1 MSLFQAIMKVT
12 NIRGVIHMRT
22 PDLNWLKDSRVFQV
36 NRLQAYSDHIYTIGK
51 DKQPSSFSLNGT
63 WKFNMSK
70 NYDSTFKFFYNTEFN
85 DSNWDDIQVP
95 GHIQL
100 QGFDQ
105 PHYTDVTYPWDGK
118 DYVKPGQ
125 VDMDRNKVFQ
135 YRKSFDLPQDFI
147 NDRLILSFEGVESNI
162 YIWLN
167 GKFIGYSEDSFT
179 PSRFDITKY
188 VQEKDNILC
197 VRIFE
202 KCTGTWLEDQDMW
215 RFSGIFRDVMIY
227 RQPSLHILDLKMDT
241 NIDLDTKKSILTC
254 TCKLTNSQ
262 AHTLQVKLYDPQGN
276 IVWNGNMQDQFE
288 IPVENTSLWSSEFP
302 NLYQLELVLY
312 DAQNEILETIHE
324 QIGFRKFSLEYGI
337 MKLNGKRIV
346 FHGINRHEWD
356 PKNGRCL
363 SLEQMEQDIHILK
376 SLNINAVRTSHYPNH
391 SYWYKLCDQYG
402 IYVIDEMNLETHGA
416 NEIIPQNKPEW
427 TDCLLD
433 RARSMYERDKNHPC
447 ILMWSLG
454 NEAGSGSNFM
464 ILHDYFKEQDPSRL
478 VHYEGITQ
486 DRTFENAS
494 DIESRMYAS
503 PENVKA
509 YLEAHPIK
517 PFMLCEYMHA
527 MGNSL
532 GGMEEYT
539 NLEDEYEQYQGG
551 FVWDYVDQ
559 AIEKEGNY
567 YYGQDFDDYP
577 NDSNFCGDGIL
588 LANRQETGK
597 SQELKQLY
605 RYVDMEIHF
614 DSVTIKNKNLFYDL
628 SKDTFVFELKRNGL
642 VIQSGI
648 FNTSVEPGTT
658 KTMPVQFKQ
667 INTPGYYTKTIYY
680 KTPFGIQ
687 SFDQQVFEVKE
698 DEPNA
703 QAMLVV
709 EGQNTVGVQFIDTEF
724 LFDKR
729 KGLVSILVD
738 NEELLKEAPR
748 PIFYRALTDN
758 DRGAKQSFAPW
769 LNASLFQH
777 VTDFKMVRNSKC
789 AQFMYTMQLESI
801 EEPCKLVYTIYNN
814 QNIQIQ
820 MHMDKNS
827 KRTTLP
833 LFGIEFALKE
843 EFTNFAYFG
852 KGEKDTYIDRNHAL
866 TDFYFEDV
874 KTNYIPYL
882 KPQEHGN
889 HVECKWCGLSNP
901 TVGFNIKAEN
911 MECQAS
917 KYSFMHLYT
926 AKHTFELPQTHTTY
940 LRIAKQQMGVGGIN
954 SWGAKV
960 QPQYLIDQSKNLD
973 FTCTLYINK
982 K

>member
-1 MSLFQAIMKVT
+1 MKVT

-51 DKQPSSFSLNGT
+51 DRQPSSFSLNGT
-63 WKFNMSK
+63 WKFNVSK

-100 QGFDQ
+100 QGFAQ

-227 RQPSLHILDLKMDT
+227 RQPGLHIQDIKMDT

-262 AHTLQVKLYDPQGN
+262 AHTLQAKLYDPQGN

-312 DAQNEILETIHE
+312 DAQNEILETIYE
-324 QIGFRKFSLEYGI
+324 QVGFRKFSLEYGI

-356 PKNGRCL
+356 PKNGRCI
-363 SLEQMEQDIHILK
+363 SLEQMEQDIHMLK

-402 IYVIDEMNLETHGA
+402 IYVIDEINLETHGA

-464 ILHDYFKEQDPSRL
+464 ILHDYFKEQAPSRL

-503 PENVKA
+503 PESVKE

-539 NLEDEYEQYQGG
+539 SLEDEYEQYQGG

-559 AIEKEGNY
+559 AIEKDGNY

-709 EGQNTVGVQFIDTEF
+709 EGQNTIGVQFIDTEY

-729 KGLVSILVD
+729 KGLVSIRVND
-738 NEELLKEAPR
+738 EEILKEAPK

-758 DRGAKQSFAPW
+758 DRGAKQNFAPW
-769 LNASLFQH
+769 LNASLFQN
-777 VTDFKMVRNSKC
+777 VKDFKMVRNSKC
-789 AQFMYTMQLESI
+789 AQFMYTIQLESI

-814 QNIQIQ
+814 QSIQIK

-827 KRTTLP
+827 KRTTL
-833 LFGIEFALKE
+833 
-843 EFTNFAYFG
+843 T
-852 KGEKDTYIDRNHAL
+852 
-866 TDFYFEDV
+866 
-874 KTNYIPYL
+874 
-882 KPQEHGN
+882 
-889 HVECKWCGLSNP
+889 
-901 TVGFNIKAEN
+901 
-911 MECQAS
+911 
-917 KYSFMHLYT
+917 
-926 AKHTFELPQTHTTY
+926 
-940 LRIAKQQMGVGGIN
+940 
-954 SWGAKV
+954 
-960 QPQYLIDQSKNLD
+960 
-973 FTCTLYINK
+973 
-982 K
+982 

>member
-1 MSLFQAIMKVT
+1 MKVT

-63 WKFNMSK
+63 WKFNVSK

-85 DSNWDDIQVP
+85 NSNWDDIQVP

-262 AHTLQVKLYDPQGN
+262 AHTLQAKLYDPQGN

-312 DAQNEILETIHE
+312 DTQNEILETIHE

-503 PENVKA
+503 PESVKA

-577 NDSNFCGDGIL
+577 NDANFCGDGIL

-698 DEPNA
+698 DEPNT

-709 EGQNTVGVQFIDTEF
+709 EGQNTIGVQFIDTEY

-729 KGLVSILVD
+729 KGLVSILVN
-738 NEELLKEAPR
+738 NEEILKEAPR

-758 DRGAKQSFAPW
+758 DRGAKQNFAPW
-769 LNASLFQH
+769 LNASLFQY

-843 EFTNFAYFG
+843 EFSNFAYFG

-901 TVGFNIKAEN
+901 TIGFNVKAEN

-954 SWGAKV
+954 SWRAKV

>member
-1 MSLFQAIMKVT
+1 
-12 NIRGVIHMRT
+12 MRT

-85 DSNWDDIQVP
+85 NSNWDDIQVP

-188 VQEKDNILC
+188 AQEKDNILC

-254 TCKLTNSQ
+254 TCKLTNGQ
-262 AHTLQVKLYDPQGN
+262 AHTLQAKLYDPQGN

-324 QIGFRKFSLEYGI
+324 QVGFRKFSLEYGI

-503 PENVKA
+503 PESVKA

-577 NDSNFCGDGIL
+577 NDANFCGDGIL

-698 DEPNA
+698 DEPNT

-709 EGQNTVGVQFIDTEF
+709 EGQNTIGVQFIDTEY

-729 KGLVSILVD
+729 KGLVSILV
-738 NEELLKEAPR
+738 NNKEILKEAPR

-758 DRGAKQSFAPW
+758 DRGAKQNFAPW

-814 QNIQIQ
+814 QSIQIQ
-820 MHMDKNS
+820 VHMDKNS

-901 TVGFNIKAEN
+901 TIGFNVKAEN

-954 SWGAKV
+954 SWRAKV

>member
-1 MSLFQAIMKVT
+1 
-12 NIRGVIHMRT
+12 MRT
-22 PDLNWLKDSRVFQV
+22 PDLNWIKDPRVFQV
-36 NRLQAYSDHIYTIGK
+36 NRLHAYSDHIYTIGK
-51 DKQPSSFSLNGT
+51 DKKPSTFSLNGT
-63 WKFNMSK
+63 WKFNTTK
-70 NYDSTFKFFYNTEFN
+70 NYDSCFKFFYNTEFN
-85 DSNWDDIQVP
+85 DSNWNDIQVP

-100 QGFDQ
+100 QGFDN
-105 PHYTDVTYPWDGK
+105 PHYTDVTYPWDGH
-118 DYVKPGQ
+118 DVVKPGQ
-125 VDMDRNKVFQ
+125 IDMDKNKVYQ
-135 YRKSFDLPQDFI
+135 YRKTFDCPQDFI
-147 NDRLILSFEGVESNI
+147 GNKLILSFEGAESNI
-162 YIWLN
+162 YVWLN

-188 VQEKDNILC
+188 TQEKDNVLC
-197 VRIFE
+197 VRIFQ

-227 RQPSLHILDLKMDT
+227 KQPSLHIQDLKIDSD
-241 NIDLDTKKSILTC
+241 IDLDTNKSVLSC
-254 TCKLTNSQ
+254 VCKMSSNES
-262 AHTLQVKLYDPQGN
+262 HTLQAKLYDPQGN
-276 IVWNGNMQDQFE
+276 IVWNGNMQDSFE
-288 IPVENTSLWSSEFP
+288 IPVENTCLWSSEFP

-312 DAQNEILETIHE
+312 DTNNEIIETIQE
-324 QIGFRKFSLEYGI
+324 QVGFRKFTLEYGI

-356 PKNGRCL
+356 PKTGRCL
-363 SLEQMEQDIHILK
+363 SQEQMEEDIHILK
-376 SLNINAVRTSHYPNH
+376 SLNINAIRTSHYPNN

-402 IYVIDEMNLETHGA
+402 IYVIDEMNLETHGV
-416 NEIIPQNKPEW
+416 NDILPQNKTEW

-433 RARSMYERDKNHPC
+433 RARNMYERDKNHTC

-454 NEAGSGSNFM
+454 NESGSGSNFM

-494 DIESRMYAS
+494 DIESRMYTS
-503 PENVKA
+503 PKNVKA
-509 YLEAHPIK
+509 YLESHPMK

-559 AIEKEGNY
+559 AILKDGQY

-588 LANRQETGK
+588 LANREETGK

-628 SKDTFVFELKRNGL
+628 SKDTFIFELKQNGL

-648 FNTSVEPGTT
+648 FKTSVEPGTT

-680 KTPFGIQ
+680 KTPLGIQ
-687 SFDQQVFEVKE
+687 SFDQQVFEVKQDQPKE
-698 DEPNA
+698 

-709 EGQNTVGVQFIDTEF
+709 EGKETIGIQFIDTEY

-729 KGLVSILVD
+729 NGLVSIQVND
-738 NEELLKEAPR
+738 EEIFKQAPR

-758 DRGAKQSFAPW
+758 DRGAKQTYANW
-769 LNASLFQH
+769 LNASLFQN
-777 VTDFKMVRNSKC
+777 VVDFKMIRNSKC
-789 AQFMYTMQLESI
+789 AQMIYTIQLESI
-801 EEPCKLVYTIYNN
+801 EEECKLVYTVYNN
-814 QNIQIQ
+814 QSIQIQ
-820 MHMDKNS
+820 LHLDKNS
-827 KRTTLP
+827 QRQTLP
-833 LFGIEFALKE
+833 LFGIDFALKE
-843 EFTNFAYFG
+843 EFKNFAYFG
-852 KGEKDTYIDRNHAL
+852 KGEKDTYIDRDHAL
-866 TDFYFEDV
+866 TDFYFENVD
-874 KTNYIPYL
+874 TNYIPYL

-889 HVECKWCGLSNP
+889 HTDCKWCSLSND
-901 TVGFNIKAEN
+901 TIQVNIKSEK
-911 MECQAS
+911 MECMAS
-917 KYSFMHLYT
+917 KYSFMHLYN
-926 AKHTFELPQTHTTY
+926 ANHTFELPQTNTTH
-940 LRIAKQQMGVGGIN
+940 LRITKQQMGVGGIN

-973 FTCTLYINK
+973 FTCTLYISK
-982 K
+982 KD

>member
-1 MSLFQAIMKVT
+1 MKVT

-85 DSNWDDIQVP
+85 NSNWDDIQVP

-188 VQEKDNILC
+188 AQEKDNILC

-262 AHTLQVKLYDPQGN
+262 AHTLQAKLYDPQGN

-324 QIGFRKFSLEYGI
+324 QVGFRKFSLEYGI

-503 PENVKA
+503 PESVKA

-577 NDSNFCGDGIL
+577 NDANFCGDGIL

-698 DEPNA
+698 DEPNT

-709 EGQNTVGVQFIDTEF
+709 EGQNTIGVQFIDTEY

-729 KGLVSILVD
+729 KGLVSILVN
-738 NEELLKEAPR
+738 NEEILKEAPR

-758 DRGAKQSFAPW
+758 DRGAKQNFAPW
-769 LNASLFQH
+769 LNASLFQY

-843 EFTNFAYFG
+843 EFSNFAYFG

-901 TVGFNIKAEN
+901 TIGFNVKAEN

-954 SWGAKV
+954 SWRAKV

>member
-1 MSLFQAIMKVT
+1 
-12 NIRGVIHMRT
+12 MRT

-254 TCKLTNSQ
+254 TCKLTNGQ
-262 AHTLQVKLYDPQGN
+262 AHTLQAKLYDPQGN

-312 DAQNEILETIHE
+312 DTQNEILETIHE

-503 PENVKA
+503 PESVKA

-577 NDSNFCGDGIL
+577 NDANFCGDGIL

-698 DEPNA
+698 DEPNT

-709 EGQNTVGVQFIDTEF
+709 EGQNTIGVQFIDTEY

-729 KGLVSILVD
+729 KGLVSILVN
-738 NEELLKEAPR
+738 NEEILKEAPR

-758 DRGAKQSFAPW
+758 DRGAKQNFAPW
-769 LNASLFQH
+769 LNASLFQY

-843 EFTNFAYFG
+843 EFSNFAYFG

-901 TVGFNIKAEN
+901 TIGFNVKAEN

-960 QPQYLIDQSKNLD
+960 HPQYLIDQSKNLD

>member
-1 MSLFQAIMKVT
+1 MKVT

-63 WKFNMSK
+63 WKFNVSK

-188 VQEKDNILC
+188 AQEKDNILC

-262 AHTLQVKLYDPQGN
+262 AHTLQAKLYDPQGN

-324 QIGFRKFSLEYGI
+324 QVGFRKFSLEYGI

-503 PENVKA
+503 PESVKA

-577 NDSNFCGDGIL
+577 NDANFCGDGIL

-698 DEPNA
+698 DEPNT

-709 EGQNTVGVQFIDTEF
+709 EGQNTIGVQFIDTEY

-729 KGLVSILVD
+729 KGLVSILV
-738 NEELLKEAPR
+738 NNKEILKEAPR

-758 DRGAKQSFAPW
+758 DRGAKQNFAPW
-769 LNASLFQH
+769 LNASLFQY

-814 QNIQIQ
+814 QSIQIQ
-820 MHMDKNS
+820 VHMDKNS

-901 TVGFNIKAEN
+901 TIGFNVKAEN

-954 SWGAKV
+954 SWRAKV

>member
-1 MSLFQAIMKVT
+1 
-12 NIRGVIHMRT
+12 MRT

-63 WKFNMSK
+63 WKFNVSK

-95 GHIQL
+95 GYIQL

-254 TCKLTNSQ
+254 TCKLTNGQ
-262 AHTLQVKLYDPQGN
+262 AHTLQAKLYDPQGN

-312 DAQNEILETIHE
+312 DTQNEILETIHE
-324 QIGFRKFSLEYGI
+324 QVGFRKFSLEYGI

-503 PENVKA
+503 PESVKA

-577 NDSNFCGDGIL
+577 NDANFCGDGIL

-709 EGQNTVGVQFIDTEF
+709 QGQNTIGVQFIDTEY

-729 KGLVSILVD
+729 KGLVSILVN
-738 NEELLKEAPR
+738 NEEILKETPR

-758 DRGAKQSFAPW
+758 DRGAKQNFAPW

-777 VTDFKMVRNSKC
+777 VTDFKIVRNSKC

-901 TVGFNIKAEN
+901 TIGFNVKAEN

-917 KYSFMHLYT
+917 QYSFMHLYT

-954 SWGAKV
+954 SWGTKV

>member
-1 MSLFQAIMKVT
+1 
-12 NIRGVIHMRT
+12 MRT

-254 TCKLTNSQ
+254 TCKLTNGQ
-262 AHTLQVKLYDPQGN
+262 AHTLQAKLYDPQGN

-324 QIGFRKFSLEYGI
+324 QVGFRKFSLEYGI

-503 PENVKA
+503 PESVKA

-577 NDSNFCGDGIL
+577 NDANFCGDGIL

-698 DEPNA
+698 DEPNT

-709 EGQNTVGVQFIDTEF
+709 EGQNTIGVQFIDTEY

-729 KGLVSILVD
+729 KGLVSILV
-738 NEELLKEAPR
+738 NNKEILKEAPR

-758 DRGAKQSFAPW
+758 DRGAKQNFAPW
-769 LNASLFQH
+769 LNASLFQY

-843 EFTNFAYFG
+843 EFSNFAYFG

-901 TVGFNIKAEN
+901 TIGFNVKAEN

-954 SWGAKV
+954 SWRAKV

>member
-1 MSLFQAIMKVT
+1 
-12 NIRGVIHMRT
+12 MRT

-147 NDRLILSFEGVESNI
+147 NDRLILSFEGVESNV

-241 NIDLDTKKSILTC
+241 NMDLDTKKSILTC

-433 RARSMYERDKNHPC
+433 RARSMYARD
-447 ILMWSLG
+447 
-454 NEAGSGSNFM
+454 
-464 ILHDYFKEQDPSRL
+464 
-478 VHYEGITQ
+478 
-486 DRTFENAS
+486 
-494 DIESRMYAS
+494 
-503 PENVKA
+503 
-509 YLEAHPIK
+509 
-517 PFMLCEYMHA
+517 
-527 MGNSL
+527 
-532 GGMEEYT
+532 
-539 NLEDEYEQYQGG
+539 
-551 FVWDYVDQ
+551 
-559 AIEKEGNY
+559 
-567 YYGQDFDDYP
+567 
-577 NDSNFCGDGIL
+577 
-588 LANRQETGK
+588 
-597 SQELKQLY
+597 
-605 RYVDMEIHF
+605 
-614 DSVTIKNKNLFYDL
+614 
-628 SKDTFVFELKRNGL
+628 
-642 VIQSGI
+642 
-648 FNTSVEPGTT
+648 
-658 KTMPVQFKQ
+658 
-667 INTPGYYTKTIYY
+667 
-680 KTPFGIQ
+680 
-687 SFDQQVFEVKE
+687 
-698 DEPNA
+698 
-703 QAMLVV
+703 
-709 EGQNTVGVQFIDTEF
+709 
-724 LFDKR
+724 
-729 KGLVSILVD
+729 
-738 NEELLKEAPR
+738 
-748 PIFYRALTDN
+748 
-758 DRGAKQSFAPW
+758 
-769 LNASLFQH
+769 
-777 VTDFKMVRNSKC
+777 
-789 AQFMYTMQLESI
+789 
-801 EEPCKLVYTIYNN
+801 
-814 QNIQIQ
+814 
-820 MHMDKNS
+820 
-827 KRTTLP
+827 
-833 LFGIEFALKE
+833 
-843 EFTNFAYFG
+843 
-852 KGEKDTYIDRNHAL
+852 
-866 TDFYFEDV
+866 
-874 KTNYIPYL
+874 
-882 KPQEHGN
+882 
-889 HVECKWCGLSNP
+889 
-901 TVGFNIKAEN
+901 
-911 MECQAS
+911 
-917 KYSFMHLYT
+917 
-926 AKHTFELPQTHTTY
+926 
-940 LRIAKQQMGVGGIN
+940 
-954 SWGAKV
+954 
-960 QPQYLIDQSKNLD
+960 
-973 FTCTLYINK
+973 
-982 K
+982 

>member
-1 MSLFQAIMKVT
+1 
-12 NIRGVIHMRT
+12 MRT

-63 WKFNMSK
+63 WKFNVSK

-85 DSNWDDIQVP
+85 NSNWDDIQVP

-188 VQEKDNILC
+188 AQEKDNILC

-254 TCKLTNSQ
+254 TCKLTNGQ
-262 AHTLQVKLYDPQGN
+262 AHTLQAKLYDPQGN

-312 DAQNEILETIHE
+312 DTQNEILETIHE

-503 PENVKA
+503 PESVKA

-577 NDSNFCGDGIL
+577 NDANFCGDGIL

-698 DEPNA
+698 DEPNT

-709 EGQNTVGVQFIDTEF
+709 EGQNTIGVQFIDTEY

-729 KGLVSILVD
+729 KGLVSILVN
-738 NEELLKEAPR
+738 NEEILKEAPR

-758 DRGAKQSFAPW
+758 DRGAKQNFAPW
-769 LNASLFQH
+769 LNASLFQY

-843 EFTNFAYFG
+843 EFSNFAYFG

-901 TVGFNIKAEN
+901 TIGFNVKAEN

-954 SWGAKV
+954 SWRAKV

>member
-1 MSLFQAIMKVT
+1 
-12 NIRGVIHMRT
+12 MRT

-254 TCKLTNSQ
+254 TCKLTNGQ
-262 AHTLQVKLYDPQGN
+262 AHTLQAKLYDPQGN

-324 QIGFRKFSLEYGI
+324 QVGFRKFSLEYGI

-503 PENVKA
+503 PESVKA

-577 NDSNFCGDGIL
+577 NDANFCGDGIL

-698 DEPNA
+698 DEPNT

-709 EGQNTVGVQFIDTEF
+709 EGQNTIGVQFIDTEY

-729 KGLVSILVD
+729 KGLVSILVN
-738 NEELLKEAPR
+738 NEEILKEAPR

-758 DRGAKQSFAPW
+758 DRGAKQNFAPW

-814 QNIQIQ
+814 QSIQIQ
-820 MHMDKNS
+820 VHMDKNS

-901 TVGFNIKAEN
+901 TIGFNVKAEN

-954 SWGAKV
+954 SWRAKV

>member
-1 MSLFQAIMKVT
+1 MKGT
-12 NIRGVIHMRT
+12 RIQRSDTMRT
-22 PDLNWLKDSRVFQV
+22 PDLNWLKDSRIFQV
-36 NRLQAYSDHIYTIGK
+36 NRLQAYSDHKYTIGK
-51 DKQPSSFSLNGT
+51 GKKPSSFSLNGT
-63 WKFNMSK
+63 WKFNQSK
-70 NYDSTFKFFYNTEFN
+70 NYDTCFKFFYNTEFN
-85 DSNWDDIQVP
+85 DSNWNDIQVP

-100 QGFDQ
+100 QGFDN
-105 PHYTDVTYPWDGK
+105 PHYTDVTYPWDGH
-118 DYVKPGQ
+118 DVVKTGQ
-125 VDMDRNKVFQ
+125 IDMDKNKVYQ
-135 YRKSFDLPQDFI
+135 YRKTFDLPQDFI
-147 NDRLILSFEGVESNI
+147 GNKLILSFEGVESNI
-162 YIWLN
+162 YVWLN

-188 VQEKDNILC
+188 TQEKDNVLC
-197 VRIFE
+197 VRIFQ

-215 RFSGIFRDVMIY
+215 RFTGIFRDVMIY
-227 RQPSLHILDLKMDT
+227 KQPSQHIQDLKIDT

-254 TCKLTNSQ
+254 TCKMSSNESHILQ
-262 AHTLQVKLYDPQGN
+262 AKLYDPQGN
-276 IVWNGNMQDQFE
+276 IVWNGNMQDTFE
-288 IPVENTSLWSSEFP
+288 IPVENTSLWSSEYP
-302 NLYQLELVLY
+302 NLYQLEIVLY
-312 DAQNEILETIHE
+312 DANNEIIETIQE
-324 QIGFRKFSLEYGI
+324 QVGFRKFTLEYGI

-346 FHGINRHEWD
+346 FHGINRHEWNA
-356 PKNGRCL
+356 KTGRAITY
-363 SLEQMEQDIHILK
+363 EQMEEDIHMLK
-376 SLNINAVRTSHYPNH
+376 TLNINAVRTSHYPNN

-416 NEIIPQNKPEW
+416 NDIIPQNKTEW

-433 RARSMYERDKNHPC
+433 RARSMYERDKNHAC

-464 ILHDYFKEQDPSRL
+464 ILHDYFKEQDASRL

-494 DIESRMYAS
+494 DIESRMYATPQS
-503 PENVKA
+503 IKD
-509 YLEAHPIK
+509 YLESHPMK
-517 PFMLCEYMHA
+517 PFILCEYMHA

-559 AIEKEGNY
+559 AIEKDGKY
-567 YYGQDFDDYP
+567 YYGKDFDDYP

-628 SKDTFVFELKRNGL
+628 SKDTFIFELKRNGL
-642 VIQSGI
+642 AIQSGI
-648 FNTSVEPGTT
+648 FKTSVEPGTT

-680 KTPFGIQ
+680 KTPLGIQ
-687 SFDQQVFEVKE
+687 AFDQQVFEVKQDQSKE
-698 DEPNA
+698 S
-703 QAMLVV
+703 AMLVV
-709 EGQNTVGVQFIDTEF
+709 EGQNTIGIQFMDTEY

-729 KGLVSILVD
+729 KGLVSIQVND
-738 NEELLKEAPR
+738 TELLQETPKPV
-748 PIFYRALTDN
+748 FYRALTDN
-758 DRGAKQSFAPW
+758 DRGAKQTYANW
-769 LNASLFQH
+769 LNASLFQN
-777 VTDFKMVRNSKC
+777 VIDFKMIRNSKC
-789 AQFMYTMQLESI
+789 AQMIYTIQLESI
-801 EEPCKLVYTIYNN
+801 EEECKLVYTIYNN
-814 QNIQIQ
+814 QSIQIQ
-820 MHMDKNS
+820 LHLDKNS
-827 KRTTLP
+827 KRQTLP

-843 EFTNFAYFG
+843 TFKNFAYFG

-866 TDFYFEDV
+866 TDFYSENVD
-874 KTNYIPYL
+874 TNYIPYL
-882 KPQEHGN
+882 KPQEYGN
-889 HVECKWCGLSNP
+889 HTDCKWCCLSDGTNA
-901 TVGFNIKAEN
+901 FNVKSEN

-917 KYSFMHLYT
+917 KYSFMHLYN

-940 LRIAKQQMGVGGIN
+940 LRITKQQMGVGGIN

-960 QPQYLIDQSKNLD
+960 QSQYLIDQSKNLD
-973 FTCTLYINK
+973 FTCTLYISK
-982 K
+982 KD

>member
-1 MSLFQAIMKVT
+1 
-12 NIRGVIHMRT
+12 MRT
-22 PDLNWLKDSRVFQV
+22 PDLNWLKDSRIFQV

-51 DKQPSSFSLNGT
+51 DKKPSSFSLNGT
-63 WKFNMSK
+63 WKFNQSK
-70 NYDSTFKFFYNTEFN
+70 NYDTSFKFFYNTEFN
-85 DSNWDDIQVP
+85 DANWNDIQVP

-100 QGFDQ
+100 QGFDN
-105 PHYTDVTYPWDGK
+105 PHYTDVTYPWDGH
-118 DYVKPGQ
+118 DVVKPGQ
-125 VDMDRNKVFQ
+125 IDMDKNKVYQ
-135 YRKSFDLPQDFI
+135 YRKTFDCPQDFI
-147 NDRLILSFEGVESNI
+147 GNKLILSFEGVESNI
-162 YIWLN
+162 YVWLN

-188 VQEKDNILC
+188 TQEKDNVLC
-197 VRIFE
+197 VRIFQ

-227 RQPSLHILDLKMDT
+227 KQPSLHIQDLKIDT
-241 NIDLDTKKSILTC
+241 NIDLDTNKSILTC
-254 TCKLTNSQ
+254 TCKMSSNESHILQ
-262 AHTLQVKLYDPQGN
+262 AKLYDPQGN
-276 IVWNGNMQDQFE
+276 IVWNANMQDTFE
-288 IPVENTSLWSSEFP
+288 IPVENTSLWSSEYP
-302 NLYQLELVLY
+302 NLYQLEIVLY
-312 DAQNEILETIHE
+312 DTNNEVIETIHE
-324 QIGFRKFSLEYGI
+324 QVGFRKFSLEYGI
-337 MKLNGKRIV
+337 MKINGKRIV
-346 FHGINRHEWD
+346 FHGINRHEWNA
-356 PKNGRCL
+356 KTGRAITY
-363 SLEQMEQDIHILK
+363 EQMEEDIHMLK
-376 SLNINAVRTSHYPNH
+376 ALNINAVRTSHYPNN

-416 NEIIPQNKPEW
+416 NDILPQNKTEW

-494 DIESRMYAS
+494 DIESRMYATPQS
-503 PENVKA
+503 IKD
-509 YLEAHPIK
+509 YLDAHPIK
-517 PFMLCEYMHA
+517 PIMLCEYMHA

-551 FVWDYVDQ
+551 FVWDYIDQ
-559 AIEKEGNY
+559 AIEKDGNY

-628 SKDTFVFELKRNGL
+628 SKDTFIFELKRNGL
-642 VIQSGI
+642 AIQSGN
-648 FNTSVEPGTT
+648 FKTSVEPGTT

-680 KTPFGIQ
+680 KTPLGIQ
-687 SFDQQVFEVKE
+687 AFDQQVFEVKQDQPKE
-698 DEPNA
+698 S
-703 QAMLVV
+703 AMLVV
-709 EGQNTVGVQFIDTEF
+709 EGQNTIGIQFIYTEY

-729 KGLVSILVD
+729 KGLVSIQVND
-738 NEELLKEAPR
+738 EELLKEAPK
-748 PIFYRALTDN
+748 PVFYRALTDN
-758 DRGAKQSFAPW
+758 DRGAKQTYANW
-769 LNASLFQH
+769 LNASLFQN
-777 VTDFKMVRNSKC
+777 VIDFKMIRNSKC
-789 AQFMYTMQLESI
+789 AQMIYTIQLESI
-801 EEPCKLVYTIYNN
+801 EEECKLVYTVYNN
-814 QNIQIQ
+814 QSIQIQ
-820 MHMDKNS
+820 LHLDKNS
-827 KRTTLP
+827 KRQTLP

-843 EFTNFAYFG
+843 TFKNFAYFG
-852 KGEKDTYIDRNHAL
+852 KGEKDTYTDRNHAL
-866 TDFYFEDV
+866 TDFYSENVD
-874 KTNYIPYL
+874 TNYIPYL

-889 HVECKWCGLSNP
+889 HVDCKWCCLSNG
-901 TVGFNIKAEN
+901 TNTFNIKAEN

-917 KYSFMHLYT
+917 KYSFMHLNN
-926 AKHTFELPQTHTTY
+926 AKHTFELPQTNTTY
-940 LRIAKQQMGVGGIN
+940 LRITKQQMGVGGIN

-973 FTCTLYINK
+973 FTCTLYISK
-982 K
+982 KD

>member
-1 MSLFQAIMKVT
+1 MKVT
-12 NIRGVIHMRT
+12 NIQGVIHMRT

-63 WKFNMSK
+63 WKFNVSK

-227 RQPSLHILDLKMDT
+227 RQPSLHILDLKIAT

-503 PENVKA
+503 PESVKA

-698 DEPNA
+698 DEPNT

-709 EGQNTVGVQFIDTEF
+709 EGQNTIGVQFIDTEY

-729 KGLVSILVD
+729 KGLVSILVN
-738 NEELLKEAPR
+738 NEEILKEAPR

-758 DRGAKQSFAPW
+758 DRGAKQNFAPW

-777 VTDFKMVRNSKC
+777 VTD
-789 AQFMYTMQLESI
+789 
-801 EEPCKLVYTIYNN
+801 
-814 QNIQIQ
+814 
-820 MHMDKNS
+820 
-827 KRTTLP
+827 
-833 LFGIEFALKE
+833 
-843 EFTNFAYFG
+843 
-852 KGEKDTYIDRNHAL
+852 
-866 TDFYFEDV
+866 
-874 KTNYIPYL
+874 
-882 KPQEHGN
+882 
-889 HVECKWCGLSNP
+889 
-901 TVGFNIKAEN
+901 
-911 MECQAS
+911 
-917 KYSFMHLYT
+917 
-926 AKHTFELPQTHTTY
+926 
-940 LRIAKQQMGVGGIN
+940 
-954 SWGAKV
+954 
-960 QPQYLIDQSKNLD
+960 
-973 FTCTLYINK
+973 
-982 K
+982 

>member
-1 MSLFQAIMKVT
+1 MKVT

-188 VQEKDNILC
+188 AQEKDNILC

-262 AHTLQVKLYDPQGN
+262 AHTLQAKLYDPQGN

-324 QIGFRKFSLEYGI
+324 QVGFRKFSLEYGI

-503 PENVKA
+503 PESVKA

-577 NDSNFCGDGIL
+577 NDANFCGDGIL

-698 DEPNA
+698 DEPNT

-709 EGQNTVGVQFIDTEF
+709 EGQNTIGVQFIDTEY

-729 KGLVSILVD
+729 KGLVSILVN
-738 NEELLKEAPR
+738 NEEILKEAPR

-758 DRGAKQSFAPW
+758 DRGAKQNFAPW
-769 LNASLFQH
+769 LNASLFQY

-814 QNIQIQ
+814 QSIQIQ
-820 MHMDKNS
+820 VHMDKNS

-901 TVGFNIKAEN
+901 TIGFNVKAEN

-954 SWGAKV
+954 SWRAKV

>member
-1 MSLFQAIMKVT
+1 
-12 NIRGVIHMRT
+12 MRT

-63 WKFNMSK
+63 WKFNVSK

-147 NDRLILSFEGVESNI
+147 NDRLILSFEGVESNV

-241 NIDLDTKKSILTC
+241 NMDLDTKKSILTC

-262 AHTLQVKLYDPQGN
+262 AHTLQAKLYDPQGN
-276 IVWNGNMQDQFE
+276 IVWNGSMQDQFE

-503 PENVKA
+503 PESVKA

-539 NLEDEYEQYQGG
+539 HLEDEYEQYQGG

-577 NDSNFCGDGIL
+577 NDANFCGDGIL

-698 DEPNA
+698 DEPNT

-709 EGQNTVGVQFIDTEF
+709 EGQNTIGVQFIDTEF

-729 KGLVSILVD
+729 KGLVSILVN
-738 NEELLKEAPR
+738 NEEILKEAPR

-758 DRGAKQSFAPW
+758 DRGAKQNFAPW
-769 LNASLFQH
+769 LNASLFQY

-843 EFTNFAYFG
+843 EFSNFAYFG

-940 LRIAKQQMGVGGIN
+940 LRIAKQQMGVGVIN

-960 QPQYLIDQSKNLD
+960 QSQYLIDQSKNLD

>member
-1 MSLFQAIMKVT
+1 
-12 NIRGVIHMRT
+12 MRT

-63 WKFNMSK
+63 WKFNVSK

-254 TCKLTNSQ
+254 TCKLTNGQ
-262 AHTLQVKLYDPQGN
+262 AHTLQAKLYDPQGN

-312 DAQNEILETIHE
+312 DTQNEILETIHE
-324 QIGFRKFSLEYGI
+324 QVGFRKFSLEYGI

-503 PENVKA
+503 PESVKA

-577 NDSNFCGDGIL
+577 NDANFCGDGIL

-698 DEPNA
+698 DEPNT

-709 EGQNTVGVQFIDTEF
+709 EGQNTIGVQFIDTEY

-729 KGLVSILVD
+729 KGLVSILVN
-738 NEELLKEAPR
+738 NEEILKEAPR

-758 DRGAKQSFAPW
+758 DRGAKQNFAPW

-820 MHMDKNS
+820 MHMDKTQNEQH
-827 KRTTLP
+827 
-833 LFGIEFALKE
+833 F
-843 EFTNFAYFG
+843 
-852 KGEKDTYIDRNHAL
+852 H
-866 TDFYFEDV
+866 
-874 KTNYIPYL
+874 
-882 KPQEHGN
+882 
-889 HVECKWCGLSNP
+889 
-901 TVGFNIKAEN
+901 
-911 MECQAS
+911 
-917 KYSFMHLYT
+917 YS
-926 AKHTFELPQTHTTY
+926 
-940 LRIAKQQMGVGGIN
+940 V
-954 SWGAKV
+954 
-960 QPQYLIDQSKNLD
+960 
-973 FTCTLYINK
+973 
-982 K
+982 

>member
-1 MSLFQAIMKVT
+1 MKVT

-188 VQEKDNILC
+188 AQEKDNILC

-262 AHTLQVKLYDPQGN
+262 AHTLQAKLYDPQGN

-324 QIGFRKFSLEYGI
+324 QVGFRKFSLEYGI

-503 PENVKA
+503 PESVKA

-577 NDSNFCGDGIL
+577 NDANFCGDGIL

-698 DEPNA
+698 DEPNT

-709 EGQNTVGVQFIDTEF
+709 EGQNTIGVQFIDTEY

-729 KGLVSILVD
+729 KGLVSILV
-738 NEELLKEAPR
+738 NNKEILKEAPR

-758 DRGAKQSFAPW
+758 DRGAKQNFAPW

-814 QNIQIQ
+814 QSIQIQ
-820 MHMDKNS
+820 VHMDKNS

-901 TVGFNIKAEN
+901 TIGFNVKAEN

-954 SWGAKV
+954 SWRAKV

>member
-1 MSLFQAIMKVT
+1 
-12 NIRGVIHMRT
+12 MRT

-262 AHTLQVKLYDPQGN
+262 AHTLQAKLYDPQGN

-324 QIGFRKFSLEYGI
+324 QVGFRKFSLEYGI

-503 PENVKA
+503 PESVKA

-577 NDSNFCGDGIL
+577 NDANFCGDGIL

-698 DEPNA
+698 DEPNT

-709 EGQNTVGVQFIDTEF
+709 EGQNTIGVQFIDTEY

-729 KGLVSILVD
+729 KGLVSILV
-738 NEELLKEAPR
+738 NNKEILKEAPR

-758 DRGAKQSFAPW
+758 DRGAKQNFAPW
-769 LNASLFQH
+769 LNASLFQY

-814 QNIQIQ
+814 QSIQIQ
-820 MHMDKNS
+820 VHMDKNS

-901 TVGFNIKAEN
+901 TIGFNVKAEN

-954 SWGAKV
+954 SWRAKV

>member
-1 MSLFQAIMKVT
+1 
-12 NIRGVIHMRT
+12 
-22 PDLNWLKDSRVFQV
+22 
-36 NRLQAYSDHIYTIGK
+36 
-51 DKQPSSFSLNGT
+51 
-63 WKFNMSK
+63 
-70 NYDSTFKFFYNTEFN
+70 
-85 DSNWDDIQVP
+85 
-95 GHIQL
+95 
-100 QGFDQ
+100 
-105 PHYTDVTYPWDGK
+105 
-118 DYVKPGQ
+118 
-125 VDMDRNKVFQ
+125 
-135 YRKSFDLPQDFI
+135 
-147 NDRLILSFEGVESNI
+147 
-162 YIWLN
+162 
-167 GKFIGYSEDSFT
+167 
-179 PSRFDITKY
+179 
-188 VQEKDNILC
+188 
-197 VRIFE
+197 
-202 KCTGTWLEDQDMW
+202 
-215 RFSGIFRDVMIY
+215 
-227 RQPSLHILDLKMDT
+227 
-241 NIDLDTKKSILTC
+241 
-254 TCKLTNSQ
+254 
-262 AHTLQVKLYDPQGN
+262 
-276 IVWNGNMQDQFE
+276 
-288 IPVENTSLWSSEFP
+288 
-302 NLYQLELVLY
+302 
-312 DAQNEILETIHE
+312 
-324 QIGFRKFSLEYGI
+324 
-337 MKLNGKRIV
+337 
-346 FHGINRHEWD
+346 
-356 PKNGRCL
+356 
-363 SLEQMEQDIHILK
+363 
-376 SLNINAVRTSHYPNH
+376 
-391 SYWYKLCDQYG
+391 
-402 IYVIDEMNLETHGA
+402 
-416 NEIIPQNKPEW
+416 
-427 TDCLLD
+427 
-433 RARSMYERDKNHPC
+433 
-447 ILMWSLG
+447 
-454 NEAGSGSNFM
+454 
-464 ILHDYFKEQDPSRL
+464 
-478 VHYEGITQ
+478 
-486 DRTFENAS
+486 
-494 DIESRMYAS
+494 MYAS
-503 PENVKA
+503 PESVKA

-539 NLEDEYEQYQGG
+539 HLEDEYEQYQGG

-577 NDSNFCGDGIL
+577 NDANFCGDGIL

-703 QAMLVV
+703 KAMLVV

-729 KGLVSILVD
+729 KGLVSILVN

-758 DRGAKQSFAPW
+758 DRGANQSFAPW

-843 EFTNFAYFG
+843 EFSNFAYFG